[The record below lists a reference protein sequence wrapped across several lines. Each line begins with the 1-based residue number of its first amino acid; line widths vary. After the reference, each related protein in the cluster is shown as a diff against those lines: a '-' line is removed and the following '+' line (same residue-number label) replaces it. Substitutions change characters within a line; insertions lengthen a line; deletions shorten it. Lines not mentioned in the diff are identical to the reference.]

1 MVTTASEPPSGRR
14 QCEAGTEAHARLQER
29 RSRRVWPTQTGL
41 SEGQGTMLGL
51 GDGYRVK

>member
-14 QCEAGTEAHARLQER
+14 QCEAGTEAHARLQEW